1 VTNIPET
8 DPVPE
13 ADPVAVETPEGVD
26 EAVAQPATEMTIAAC
41 RMEES
46 FIVALAVWWRCRRR

>member
-1 VTNIPET
+1 VTNI
-8 DPVPE
+8 PE
-13 ADPVAVETPEGVD
+13 ADPVAAEVAGGLD

-46 FIVALAVWWRCRRR
+46 LIVALG